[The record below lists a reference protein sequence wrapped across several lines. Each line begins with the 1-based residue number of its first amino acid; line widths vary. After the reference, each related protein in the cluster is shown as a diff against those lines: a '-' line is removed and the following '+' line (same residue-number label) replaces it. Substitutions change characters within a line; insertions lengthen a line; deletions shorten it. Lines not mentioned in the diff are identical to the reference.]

1 MVKLISTY
9 HVAMASNLPP
19 LSPSPSSVLTECYCL
34 NAQRAARRLARLYD
48 DAFRPLGLS
57 HGQFSLLMLVAGMEP
72 ASVGQVAQQLVMDRT
87 TVTAIVKPMER
98 RGLLEATASPTDL
111 RQRLLSV
118 TREGRALLA
127 RALPVWQG
135 AQELVREQ
143 RPPAAVRGHLQ
154 QLAATAARPLSR
166 PR

>member
-1 MVKLISTY
+1 MALST
-9 HVAMASNLPP
+9 AP

-48 DAFRPLGLS
+48 DTFRPLGLS
-57 HGQFSLLMLVAGMEP
+57 HGQFSLLMLVAGMQP

-98 RGLLEATASPTDL
+98 RGLLESAASPTDL

-118 TREGRALLA
+118 TREGTALLA
-127 RALPVWQG
+127 QALPLWQG
-135 AQELVREQ
+135 AQELVREHG
-143 RPPAAVRGHLQ
+143 PATAVRGHLQ
-154 QLAATAARPLSR
+154 HLAATASKRPAPHR
-166 PR
+166 